1 MSNIDYINEI
11 IRTVGGTPII
21 EIPSNGVDK
30 GQEIPAEPIKKK
42 PIVYNVTV
50 EDLRPTI
57 IENPT
62 GKAVSKTRGGKKT
75 K

>member
-11 IRTVGGTPII
+11 IRAVGGTPII
-21 EIPSNGVDK
+21 EIPSDGADK

-50 EDLRPTI
+50 EDLKPTI
-57 IENPT
+57 VENPT
-62 GKAVSKTRGGKKT
+62 GKAVSKTHGRKKT

>member
-21 EIPSNGVDK
+21 EIPSDSVDK

-50 EDLRPTI
+50 EDLKPTI
-57 IENPT
+57 VENPT
-62 GKAVSKTRGGKKT
+62 GKAVSKTHGRKKT